1 MGGFNKLINSAANKG
16 IIKPVS
22 AKPVS
27 AKPVSPKPAETKT
40 ETKTENE
47 KEKKASNMLLAKR
60 KGRRYSISTSAKGD
74 LTKVETTKKT
84 LLG

>member
-1 MGGFNKLINSAANKG
+1 MGGFSKVVSLAKDKG
-16 IIKPVS
+16 IVKAVP
-22 AKPVS
+22 
-27 AKPVSPKPAETKT
+27 PKPAETKT
-40 ETKTENE
+40 ETKTENK

-74 LTKVETTKKT
+74 LAKVETTKKT

>member
-1 MGGFNKLINSAANKG
+1 MGGFNKLINSAADKG

-22 AKPVS
+22 S
-27 AKPVSPKPAETKT
+27 KPAETKT

-47 KEKKASNMLLAKR
+47 KEKKSSSMLLSKR

-74 LTKVETTKKT
+74 LSKVETTKKT

>member
-1 MGGFNKLINSAANKG
+1 MGGFSKVVSLAKDKG
-16 IIKPVS
+16 FVKPV
-22 AKPVS
+22 PP
-27 AKPVSPKPAETKT
+27 KPVSPKPAEKKT
-40 ETKTENE
+40 ETKTENQ

-74 LTKVETTKKT
+74 LAKVETTKKT

>member
-1 MGGFNKLINSAANKG
+1 MGGFSNVVSLAKKKG
-16 IIKPVS
+16 IVKAVP
-22 AKPVS
+22 P
-27 AKPVSPKPAETKT
+27 KPVSPKPAETKT
-40 ETKTENE
+40 ETKTE

-74 LTKVETTKKT
+74 LAKVETTKKT